1 MKPNLFNL
9 LIFPIKKVFL
19 FCLNINFLLNFLH
32 IYLAMS
38 SNKKDFPLPI
48 LYIPVDL
55 FFLKVL
61 IALDILFNDEKSL

>member
-1 MKPNLFNL
+1 
-9 LIFPIKKVFL
+9 
-19 FCLNINFLLNFLH
+19 
-32 IYLAMS
+32 MS

-61 IALDILFNDEKSL
+61 IAIDIFFNDEKSI